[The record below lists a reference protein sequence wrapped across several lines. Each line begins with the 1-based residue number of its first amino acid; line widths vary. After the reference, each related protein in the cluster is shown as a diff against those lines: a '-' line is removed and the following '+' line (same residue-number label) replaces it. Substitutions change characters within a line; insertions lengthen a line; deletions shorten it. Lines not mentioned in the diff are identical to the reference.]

1 VSADDA
7 RVIKANRKKRAVG
20 RKVAV
25 AKAVQ
30 PGPEEQEQLYGSARQ
45 SEDPIIAEP
54 TPIEEGAAVKAKVD
68 LRAGDEE
75 AIGRLESALNDRV
88 QRLRPPRT
96 PQQFPFVADSDIDAH
111 NAAVVSLNADIEVA
125 ATRYHDGD
133 PVVAFRDTEWG
144 PYVAEWKQ
152 WVEEHTGT
160 LSRFD
165 DAGFARLRMKYED
178 LRAKWLKLGQQTNAP
193 SQGPGT
199 PPGSGPLDETAHA
212 VGEAAKSLVTLAM
225 VGGVLYVAS
234 QLLRGG
240 RR

>member
-7 RVIKANRKKRAVG
+7 RVIKANRKKRAVR
-20 RKVAV
+20 RKIAV
-25 AKAVQ
+25 ANAIQ
-30 PGPEEQEQLYGSARQ
+30 PGSEEQEQLYAGARQ
-45 SEDPIIAEP
+45 SEDPIIDQP
-54 TPIEEGAAVKAKVD
+54 TPVDEGAAVAAKVD
-68 LRAGDEE
+68 LRAVDEE
-75 AIGRLESALNDRV
+75 AIGRLESALNARV
-88 QRLRPPRT
+88 QSLRPPRT

-111 NAAVVSLNADIEVA
+111 NAAVTQLNADIEDS
-125 ATRYHDGD
+125 ATKGDDDG
-133 PVVAFRDTEWG
+133 PIFIFWEREWK

-165 DAGFARLRMKYED
+165 DAGFARLRMRYED
-178 LRAKWLKLGQQTNAP
+178 LRVKWLKMGQQTNAP